1 MLTQIEA
8 AREFTHACIRKR
20 IAGEDATKEITM
32 AKLLCGRMSRFV
44 ADECIQLHGGYG
56 YMKESVAGRAFV
68 DNRLISIGGGAD
80 ETMIH
85 YLAKQLGF

>member
-1 MLTQIEA
+1 VRL
-8 AREFTHACIRKR
+8 
-20 IAGEDATKEITM
+20 
-32 AKLLCGRMSRFV
+32 V

-68 DNRLISIGGGAD
+68 DTRLMSIGGGAD

-85 YLAKQLGF
+85 YLAKMLGF